1 MKPKMINRLHQILI
15 FLFIGWKNG
24 ESEMIYKKIRKY
36 TLAIQKRQQILIQ
49 NRQRTSANQQ
59 RKD

>member
-1 MKPKMINRLHQILI
+1 MINRLHQILI

-36 TLAIQKRQQILIQ
+36 TLAI
-49 NRQRTSANQQ
+49 
-59 RKD
+59 